1 MTMLRPP
8 DARPHTSPITRTR
21 FVSLRTKFVVF
32 FSLILILTCSTLSW
46 YFVETRRATATESLH
61 RLGTILLTSVVNNR
75 QFRYGGLVAED
86 RATLQQF
93 TESLMAV
100 EDVVY
105 VVIRG
110 ADGLILVQQNKR
122 IRESSASP
130 PFTQERRFYPD
141 EQIAHA
147 LYGTPVSVPQMTPVA
162 LSDDKILVP
171 KTAPGDG
178 VLSFSPLTEHVYDFA
193 MPVLRGP
200 VPDPSPSPLHFE
212 LEDETSPGG
221 SLKPARIQGVVQIGI
236 SDAHAMQEL
245 VGVIRNASILTALII
260 GIGILGAQLLTV
272 RITRP
277 IRNLADVARRLAEGD
292 IPPPLAPTT
301 SDEVGQLTGMF
312 NMMTRSLHERNTAIN
327 TNLDVIKRQI
337 SQLSAVHQT
346 SAAITSTLDL
356 NLLLNTVLQLL
367 MTNLGFSRMLLML
380 RRDDQDTA
388 YVTQVAGV
396 SPDIATTARDLEI
409 PVQEGDTLIA
419 ELLLQAKPV
428 LVTDINSIGHRM
440 HPTTLAL
447 ARQVGVTSFVA
458 VPLQSHGRILGFL
471 AGDRGSLPCTS
482 EDLSILATIAGHVA
496 AAIDNA
502 RAYAA
507 LTELTQHLEQ
517 RIQER
522 TRELSIAIERL
533 QDHDRRR
540 SMFVSVA
547 SHELR
552 TPMTA
557 IRSFADNMRDGIT
570 GPLTE
575 RQSTYLSRIGHNLD
589 RLTRIINQLL
599 DWSRLDLRKNV
610 LRLEPLCIQ
619 QTTILVVDSLQTV
632 AAQKKI
638 TIDVNCAERM
648 PAIQGDR
655 DKVEQI
661 LWNLLGNAVKF
672 TLPDGRVTVE
682 FSTTPDRFVQ
692 IAVTDTGCGIQP
704 ADLPQIFNE
713 FSKVPSAMPTAQGA
727 QLGLC
732 ITKTLITMH
741 KGKIWVDSTPGVGTR
756 FFFTL
761 PIADAQPGPREA
773 SGQDSSVGTERRE
786 P

>member
-1 MTMLRPP
+1 MRQFPTPL
-8 DARPHTSPITRTR
+8 ARLR
-21 FVSLRTKFVVF
+21 FVSLRTKFVLF

-46 YFVETRRATATESLH
+46 YFVETRRALMTDNLH
-61 RLGTILLTSVVNNR
+61 RLGAILLTSVVNNR
-75 QFRYGGLVAED
+75 QFRYGGLIAED

-100 EDVVY
+100 DDVVY

-110 ADGLILVQQNKR
+110 ADGLILAQQNR
-122 IRESSASP
+122 LVRESSGSQT
-130 PFTQERRFYPD
+130 FTQERRFYPD
-141 EQIAHA
+141 EQIAHT
-147 LYGTPVSVPQMTPVA
+147 LYGKPVDVPQMTPVA
-162 LSDDKILVP
+162 LSGDKILVP
-171 KTAPGDG
+171 EISPDDWFW
-178 VLSFSPLTEHVYDFA
+178 SSSPLTEHFYDFA

-200 VPDPSPSPLHFE
+200 TTDPSLSPLPFE
-212 LEDETSPGG
+212 LDDGTSLGAQPEG
-221 SLKPARIQGVVQIGI
+221 RRVQGVVQIGM

-245 VGVIRNASILTALII
+245 VGTIRDALMLTALII
-260 GIGILGAQLLTV
+260 GAGILGAHLLTM
-272 RITRP
+272 RITTP
-277 IRNLADVARRLAEGD
+277 IRNLATVARRLAEGD

-301 SDEVGQLTGMF
+301 SDEVGQLTAMF
-312 NMMTRSLHERNTAIN
+312 NMMTRSLHERNVAIT
-327 TNLDVIKRQI
+327 TNLEVIKRQF

-346 SAAITSTLDL
+346 SAAMTSTLDL
-356 NLLLNTVLQLL
+356 NRLLDTVLQLL

-380 RRDDQDTA
+380 RRDDQNLA
-388 YVTQVAGV
+388 YVAQVAGV
-396 SPDIATTARDLEI
+396 SADIATKARSLEI
-409 PVQEGDTLIA
+409 PIQGGDTLIA
-419 ELLLQAKPV
+419 DLLLHANPL
-428 LVTDINSIGHRM
+428 LVHDIASSGHRM
-440 HPTTLAL
+440 HPATLAL
-447 ARQVGVTSFVA
+447 ARQAGVTSFVA
-458 VPLQSHGRILGFL
+458 APLQSHSRILGFI
-471 AGDRGSLPCTS
+471 AGDRGSLPCAN
-482 EDLSILATIAGHVA
+482 EDLSILVTIAGHVA

-502 RAYAA
+502 RAYAT

-522 TRELSIAIERL
+522 TRELSIANERL

-599 DWSRLDLRKNV
+599 DWSRLDLKKDV

-638 TIDVNCAERM
+638 AIDVNCAERT
-648 PAIQGDR
+648 PPIRGDR

-661 LWNLLGNAVKF
+661 LWNLMGNAIKF
-672 TLPDGRVTVE
+672 TPPEGRITVE
-682 FSTTPDRFVQ
+682 FSTTPDCFVQ
-692 IAVTDTGCGIQP
+692 IAITDTGCGIQP
-704 ADLPQIFNE
+704 TDLPKIFNE
-713 FSKVPSAMPTAQGA
+713 FSKVPSAMPTSQGA

-732 ITKTLITMH
+732 ITKTLVMMH
-741 KGKIWVDSTPGVGTR
+741 KGQIWVESTPGAGTR

-761 PIADAQPGPREA
+761 PIADVQSCARED
-773 SGQDSSVGTERRE
+773 SVQDSSADTERCE